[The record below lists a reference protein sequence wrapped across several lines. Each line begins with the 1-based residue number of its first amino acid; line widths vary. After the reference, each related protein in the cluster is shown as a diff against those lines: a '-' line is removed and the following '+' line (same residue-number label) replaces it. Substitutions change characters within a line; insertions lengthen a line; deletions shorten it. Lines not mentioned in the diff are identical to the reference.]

1 MLSHLLGWRNDM
13 RDNLN
18 CTYAHQ
24 QYNSIPFFCCYHILR
39 LDSSTSVSKTTET
52 VSSYYCFLKSHSS
65 YKLNEN
71 AWLFSVNPT
80 NRFWN
85 LCLFCVFTFLIS
97 LSLFLSVTFLLL
109 YRPEDLH
116 RIRVEHM
123 ERQLANLT
131 GLVQKALTQGTPT
144 GGNVNQN
151 YLGVPG
157 QYRGKISNSHHLSHL
172 DLLLVPPRIC
182 PPIRKKR
189 TSNRKWHPRFIYF
202 GIYHLKFII
211 V

>member
-52 VSSYYCFLKSHSS
+52 VSSYYCCLKSHSS

-97 LSLFLSVTFLLL
+97 LSLSLCYFFIVVQAWRFASDSCWAHGTSISQFNWFSA
-109 YRPEDLH
+109 EGID
-116 RIRVEHM
+116 
-123 ERQLANLT
+123 T
-131 GLVQKALTQGTPT
+131 GHT
-144 GGNVNQN
+144 
-151 YLGVPG
+151 
-157 QYRGKISNSHHLSHL
+157 
-172 DLLLVPPRIC
+172 
-182 PPIRKKR
+182 
-189 TSNRKWHPRFIYF
+189 NRWQR
-202 GIYHLKFII
+202 
-211 V
+211 